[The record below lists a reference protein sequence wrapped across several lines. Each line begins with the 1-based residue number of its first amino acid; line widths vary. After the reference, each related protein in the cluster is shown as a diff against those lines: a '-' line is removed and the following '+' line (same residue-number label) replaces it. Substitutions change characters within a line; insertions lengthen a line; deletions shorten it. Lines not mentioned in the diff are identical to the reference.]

1 MGKFTKVLYL
11 SYTDFRLLMPDL
23 IQNFISEYEEEIKK
37 RDFINLVFENKN
49 ALLEMAKEFISR
61 EIESIIE
68 AYEVDGILIWY
79 KRTNDYSRSDD
90 YTLVEIYSG
99 EDFVNIFKEE
109 IENEIESVFKDSF
122 SNEKSENKSLE

>member
-11 SYTDFRLLMPDL
+11 SYTDFRLLMSNL
-23 IQNFISEYEEEIKK
+23 IQNFISEHEEEIKK

-61 EIESIIE
+61 EIELIIE
-68 AYEVDGILIWY
+68 AHEVDGILIWY